1 MNRYIIKFKETSIMV
16 NNTQTQLEK
25 SRKLK
30 LYINMVLLM
39 LSSTANIV
47 VQTYQNE
54 YEFIVN
60 VDGVD
65 TITKFN
71 HPYF

>member
-16 NNTQTQLEK
+16 NNTETQLEK

>member
-16 NNTQTQLEK
+16 NNTETQLEQ

>member
-1 MNRYIIKFKETSIMV
+1 MV
-16 NNTQTQLEK
+16 NNTETQLEK

-39 LSSTANIV
+39 LSSTTNIV

>member
-16 NNTQTQLEK
+16 NNTETQLEQ

-71 HPYF
+71 HTYF